1 MFTGLAQETFFE
13 NRFRRGWSTLASFA
27 VQSLL
32 VSGLLLLPLLY
43 TQALPSLH
51 LMESM
56 VLSPP
61 SAPATAAPRARP
73 ANVVAINAVGQHLMM
88 PSRIPK
94 GIATFRDNDIPSPPD
109 VEGGFS
115 APGGTGPSDGRN
127 PVFRAFGNGEGY
139 VPPPPKPAPA
149 APSMRVS
156 HMMEGNLIHRVQP
169 VYPPLAREARIQG
182 SVILRAVI
190 DREGKIENLQV
201 ISGHPLLVQAAMDA
215 VRQWRYRPY
224 ILNEQP
230 IEVETQITVNF
241 LLASGV

>member
-1 MFTGLAQETFFE
+1 MFTSFAHETFSE
-13 NRFRRGWSTLASFA
+13 NRLHRGWSTLASFA
-27 VQSLL
+27 VQGLL
-32 VSGLLLLPLLY
+32 VSVVLLLPLFY
-43 TQALPSLH
+43 TQALPRLH
-51 LMESM
+51 FMESM

-61 SAPATAAPRARP
+61 SGPAPATPHARQ
-73 ANVVAINAVGQHLMM
+73 ANVVAINATGEHLMM

-94 GIATFRDNDIPSPPD
+94 GIATFRDNDMP
-109 VEGGFS
+109 S
-115 APGGTGPSDGRN
+115 APDLNPGFFVPGGIGPSDARNAVFGR
-127 PVFRAFGNGEGY
+127 FGNGEGY
-139 VPPPPKPAPA
+139 VPPAPKPAPI

-156 HMMEGNLIHRVQP
+156 HMMEGNLVHRVQP

-182 SVILRAVI
+182 SVVLHAVI
-190 DREGKIENLQV
+190 DRAGKIENLQV

-241 LLASGV
+241 LLAGGG